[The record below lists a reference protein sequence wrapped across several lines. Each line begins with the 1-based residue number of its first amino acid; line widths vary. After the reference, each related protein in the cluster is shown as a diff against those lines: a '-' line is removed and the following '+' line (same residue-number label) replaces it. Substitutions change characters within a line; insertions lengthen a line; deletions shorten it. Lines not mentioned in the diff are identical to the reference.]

1 MTLFSL
7 PGLGVGNRLR
17 VTMSNI
23 DESNPPVPTP
33 PIRRRLPLIGLGLV
47 GLAALAYFT
56 VPFAKLGQPGAN
68 PGPEHPGTHR
78 GGPKAIPV
86 LTAPVVRGDIPIHLD
101 GLGTVTALNTVTVK
115 SRVDGELVRVAFI
128 EGQQVKKGDLLAEI
142 DPRPFEAQL
151 AQAEGQL
158 ARDQALLD
166 NARADLVRYEGLLKQ
181 DSIAAQQVT
190 GQAALV
196 RQYQA
201 NLRVDQGQIAAIKLQ
216 LGYCRITA
224 PIGGRVGLRLV
235 DPGNIVRAND
245 ANGLVVIAQTQ
256 PIAAVFT
263 LPEDRLPAVMAQ
275 LRSSRE
281 VVTEA
286 YDRSGKL
293 KLATGRLLAL
303 DNQIDPATGTVKL
316 KAQFPNGDG
325 NLFANQ
331 FVNVRMELEPLRGA
345 TVIPAAA
352 VQHGSPGDFAYV
364 VNDGKAKMQP
374 LRLGARDGERVAVLD
389 GLAEGAQVV
398 VEGADRLRDGSAVQL
413 ATPGPGDSGGG
424 KAPPLAEGPPGSE
437 GAAPDPRR
445 GRRP

>member
-1 MTLFSL
+1 MTLQTL
-7 PGLGVGNRLR
+7 PDFGVGNCLC

-23 DESNPPVPTP
+23 DESNLPAPDTLTR
-33 PIRRRLPLIGLGLV
+33 RRRLPFIGLGLI

-56 VPFAKLGQPGAN
+56 VPFAKFSQPSDAK
-68 PGPEHPGTHR
+68 PGPGYAAANR
-78 GGPKAIPV
+78 GGPKTIPV
-86 LTAPVVRGDIPIHLD
+86 QTAPVVRGDIPIHLD
-101 GLGTVTALNTVTVK
+101 GLGSVTALNTVTVK
-115 SRVDGELVRVAFI
+115 SRVDGELIRVAFT
-128 EGQQVKKGDLLAEI
+128 EGQQVKRGDLLAEI

-166 NARADLVRYEGLLKQ
+166 NARADLARYEGLLKQ

-190 GQAALV
+190 SQAALV

-216 LGYCRITA
+216 LSYCRITS
-224 PIGGRVGLRLV
+224 PINGRVGLRLV
-235 DPGNIVRAND
+235 DPGNVVRAND

-263 LPEDRLPAVMAQ
+263 LPEDQLPAVMAQ
-275 LRSSRE
+275 LRSSHE
-281 VVTEA
+281 VITEA
-286 YDRSGKL
+286 YDRGGKL
-293 KLATGRLLAL
+293 KLATGKLLAL

-316 KAQFPNGDG
+316 KAQFPNDDG

-331 FVNVRMELEPLRGA
+331 FVNVRMELDPLRGA

-364 VNDGKAKMQP
+364 VSDGKAKVQP
-374 LRLGARDGERVAVLD
+374 LRLGAKDGERVAVLD

-398 VEGADRLRDGSAVQL
+398 VDGTDRLRDGSAVQV
-413 ATPGPGDSGGG
+413 ATPGQPGEG

-437 GAAPDPRR
+437 GAAPDKRR